1 MVPIAVILLV
11 DPTGRVLLM
20 ERDEHAP
27 RAPDKWGFVGG
38 HVEPGEDFETAA
50 WRELKEETG
59 LTAADLDGPLV
70 EWQHSVHR
78 TTDGVDF
85 DTSVWCAPTSIT
97 DADVVVG
104 EGRQIV
110 FVEPGV
116 VPHLDMAESTAH
128 FLPRFLDS
136 DTYREMSRR

>member
-110 FVEPGV
+110 FVEPSRARGLPLTASATTI
-116 VPHLDMAESTAH
+116 VPE
-128 FLPRFLDS
+128 FLDS
-136 DTYREMSRR
+136 AEYRELLG